1 MNHSPLR
8 DGLTHHTTILLGLKP
23 EILSRKQLDR
33 IQEIQPHARLVI
45 TAERDEIEPIVDEID
60 IAAGHFPIPWIPRAK
75 RLRWFQQWGAGT
87 DWLLRHPEIAVLDF
101 TLTNASGV
109 HSIPISEHILSF
121 LLAFARQLPRAIRAQ
136 SEGRWERDMGAFE
149 LAGKTMLLIGV
160 GAIGKRTAQIADALG
175 MHVIGMRRSASGS
188 TSHGVKRMVR
198 PGDLLN
204 TLPEADFVVLT
215 QPLTE
220 ETRNMIDAHAL
231 ARMKPSAYLINIGRG
246 GTVDEPAL
254 VEALQNGTIAG
265 AGLDVF
271 ATEPLPPD
279 SPLWKMENVI
289 ITAHYSGETPHY
301 DERAIEIFIDNLDR
315 FTRGEPLRNQVDK
328 QRGY

>member
-1 MNHSPLR
+1 MNNAPR
-8 DGLTHHTTILLGLKP
+8 RNGLTHLTTILLGLKP
-23 EILSRKQLDR
+23 ESLSRKQLDR

-45 TAERDEIEPIVDEID
+45 TAEREEIEPILEEID
-60 IAAGHFPIPWIPRAK
+60 IAAAHFPIPWIPRAK

-87 DWLLRHPEIAVLDF
+87 DWLLRHPEIAEMDF

-109 HSIPISEHILSF
+109 HSIPISEHILAF
-121 LLAFARQLPRAIRAQ
+121 LLAFTRQLPRAFRAQ
-136 SEGRWERDMGAFE
+136 SEGRWDRDMGAFE

-175 MHVIGMRRSASGS
+175 MRVIGMRRSSNAS
-188 TSHGVKRMVR
+188 TPPGVTRMVR
-198 PGDLLN
+198 PDDLLN

-220 ETRNMIDAHAL
+220 ETRNMIDARAL
-231 ARMKPSAYLINIGRG
+231 ERMKSSAYLINIGRG

-254 VEALQNGTIAG
+254 IEALQNGTIAG

-271 ATEPLPPD
+271 AAEPLPPD

-301 DERAIEIFIDNLDR
+301 DERAMEIFIDNLER
-315 FTRGEPLRNQVDK
+315 YTRGEPLRNQVDK

>member
-1 MNHSPLR
+1 MNNAPR
-8 DGLTHHTTILLGLKP
+8 RNGLTHLTTILLGLKP

-45 TAERDEIEPIVDEID
+45 TAERDEIEPILEEID
-60 IAAGHFPIPWIPRAK
+60 IAAAHFPIPWIPRAK

-87 DWLLRHPEIAVLDF
+87 DWLLRHPEIAGMDF

-109 HSIPISEHILSF
+109 HSIPISEHILAF
-121 LLAFARQLPRAIRAQ
+121 LLAFARQLPSAIRAQ
-136 SEGRWERDMGAFE
+136 NEGRWERDMGAFE

-160 GAIGKRTAQIADALG
+160 GAIGKRTAQIANALG
-175 MHVIGMRRSASGS
+175 MHVIGMRRSASAS
-188 TSHGVKRMVR
+188 TPPGVKRMVR
-198 PGDLLN
+198 PDDLMN
-204 TLPEADFVVLT
+204 TLPQADFVVLT

-220 ETRNMIDAHAL
+220 ETRNMIDAKAL
-231 ARMKPSAYLINIGRG
+231 AGMKRSAYLINIGRG
-246 GTVDEPAL
+246 GTVDELAL

-271 ATEPLPPD
+271 AAEPLPPD

-301 DERAIEIFIDNLDR
+301 DERAMEIFIDNLER
-315 FTRGEPLRNQVDK
+315 YTRGEPLRNQVDK